1 MLLLN
6 FSHPVTD
13 EQSAEIARL
22 TGQAVDR
29 VVDVPTHFDHT
40 RPFAD
45 QAAELVDRV
54 GLAASDWGR
63 VPVVVN
69 LPSFAPV
76 AAAVLAEIHGRTGH
90 FPTIVRLRPVAGSTP
105 TRYEVAELIDLQAAR
120 DAARGRRF

>member
-13 EQSAEIARL
+13 EQSADVARL
-22 TGQAVDR
+22 AGQVLNR
-29 VVDVPTHFDHT
+29 VIDVPTHFDHA
-40 RPFAD
+40 RSFAE

-54 GLAASDWGR
+54 GLTATDWGR
-63 VPVVVN
+63 VPVVAN

>member
-1 MLLLN
+1 MILLN

-13 EQSAEIARL
+13 EQAAEVARL
-22 TGQAVDR
+22 AGQAIDR
-29 VVDVPTHFDHT
+29 VIDVETHFDHA
-40 RPFAD
+40 RPFAE

-54 GLAASDWGR
+54 GLAATDWGR

-69 LPSFAPV
+69 PPSFAPV

-90 FPTIVRLRPVAGSTP
+90 FPTIVRLRPEAGSTL